1 MYLELLKFINI
12 SFLSIIMR
20 HLSGKDKKNLS
31 SVLPTGYLVDKKD
44 EVIEKDN
51 ILWKNKEPYLIIKD
65 KSYFPH
71 LKNVDEEHFKCVYVD
86 RGAIPFVLKGAD
98 LMRAGI
104 QIIDEGFE
112 KGDTILI
119 KDEEH
124 KKTIAVGVALFSS
137 EEMKGIEKGKVVKPV
152 HLIADEFYSS
162 EL

>member
-1 MYLELLKFINI
+1 
-12 SFLSIIMR
+12 MR

-31 SVLPTGYLVDKKD
+31 SVLPTGYIVDKKD

-51 ILWKNKEPYLIIKD
+51 ILWKNKKPFLIIKD
-65 KSYFPH
+65 KNYFPH
-71 LKNVDEEHFKCVYVD
+71 LKNVEEEHLKCVYVD

-104 QIIDEGFE
+104 QIIDDGFE
-112 KGDTILI
+112 KGDTILV

-124 KKTIAVGVALFSS
+124 KKTIAVGVTMFSS
-137 EEMKGIEKGKVVKPV
+137 GDMKAQTGGKSVKPI
-152 HLIADEFYSS
+152 HLIGDEFYSS

>member
-1 MYLELLKFINI
+1 
-12 SFLSIIMR
+12 MR
-20 HLSGKDKKNLS
+20 HLSGKEKKSLS
-31 SVLPTGYLVDKKD
+31 SELPTGYEVDKKD
-44 EVIEKDN
+44 EIIEKDN
-51 ILWKNKEPYLIIKD
+51 ILWKNKEPYLVIKD

-71 LKNVDEEHFKCVYVD
+71 LKTVQEEHFKCVYVD

-104 QIIDEGFE
+104 QIIDDGFS

-124 KKTIAVGVALFSS
+124 KKTIAVGVAMFSS
-137 EEMKGIEKGKVVKPV
+137 EEMKAQTGGKSVKPI
-152 HLIADEFYSS
+152 HLIADEFYNS

>member
-1 MYLELLKFINI
+1 
-12 SFLSIIMR
+12 MR

-31 SVLPTGYLVDKKD
+31 KELPTGYVVDKKD

-51 ILWKNKEPYLIIKD
+51 ILWKNKEPFLIIKD

-71 LKNVDEEHFKCVYVD
+71 LKSTQEEHFKNVYVD

-104 QIIDEGFE
+104 QVIDSGFL

-124 KKTIAVGVALFSS
+124 KKTIAVCVALYNS
-137 EEMKGIEKGKVVKPV
+137 EEMSEIHKGKVVKPV